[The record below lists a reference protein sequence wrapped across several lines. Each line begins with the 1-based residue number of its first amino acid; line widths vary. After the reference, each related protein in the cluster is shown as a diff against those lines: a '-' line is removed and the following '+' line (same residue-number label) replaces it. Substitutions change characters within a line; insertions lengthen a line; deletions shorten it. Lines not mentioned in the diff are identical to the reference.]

1 MVELLKSDSLRAFLK
16 GLATSFVISLAFL
29 LYHGADLKK
38 ALFGFFYFFITP
50 ILALP
55 HQPISLLVMLI
66 LIMLFRRA
74 SGCMRESLRFL
85 AYGVLLLHWLAWGL
99 YCSSF
104 VVI

>member
-1 MVELLKSDSLRAFLK
+1 MVELLKSDSLKAFLK
-16 GLATSFVISLAFL
+16 GLALSFVVSLGFL

-38 ALFGFFYFFITP
+38 AIFGFFYFFITP

-55 HQPISLLVMLI
+55 HLHISLVVIFI
-66 LIMLFRRA
+66 LLMLFRRA

-85 AYGVLLLHWLAWGL
+85 AYAVLLLHWLAWGL
-99 YCSSF
+99 YCSRF